1 MKVVANRN
9 CIARINYNLKFLSAH
24 FEGVVGQSFVFIYV
38 FMFVCVYRSVC
49 FFLFLDDLLKIGAK
63 ENAIAHS
70 MVASAVR
77 PTNSKHST

>member
-1 MKVVANRN
+1 MKVAANRN

-24 FEGVVGQSFVFIYV
+24 FEGVVGQSFDFIYV
-38 FMFVCVYRSVC
+38 CVCVCIGLYV

-77 PTNSKHST
+77 PTNSEHST